1 MDIYGRVKQMK
12 SLLIAFSFLIS
23 TVITTGI
30 AAEIQYVSDSL
41 TIFYRTGPTHQ
52 FRIVGTLAAGQ
63 GVDVITVDEENK
75 ATQIRL
81 ASGRE
86 VWVDTEQLM
95 IDKPSS
101 LLLQEQTN
109 ELQEL
114 TNNSNEQ
121 ISNLQQEL
129 IQARD
134 LASRSQV
141 LQQQVTQLEYD
152 IELLEQKNQ
161 TLSER
166 SRYDLLTAG
175 GVVALAGLLL
185 GLVLPRFI
193 RRRRND
199 VWR

>member
-1 MDIYGRVKQMK
+1 MK
-12 SLLIAFSFLIS
+12 SLLIAFSLF
-23 TVITTGI
+23 ITTGI
-30 AAEIQYVSDSL
+30 TAKIQYVSDSL
-41 TIFYRTGPTHQ
+41 TIYYRTGPTHQ

-63 GVDVITVDEENK
+63 GVDVITADEKNK

-81 ASGRE
+81 ASGRK
-86 VWVDTEQLM
+86 VWVDTKQLM
-95 IDKPSS
+95 ADKPSS
-101 LLLQEQTN
+101 LLLQEQAIV
-109 ELQEL
+109 LQEL

-121 ISNLQQEL
+121 ISDLQQEL

-134 LASRSQV
+134 LASRSQA

-152 IELLEQKNQ
+152 KELLEQKNKII
-161 TLSER
+161 SER

-175 GVVALAGLLL
+175 GVVAFVGLLL